1 MKMARKT
8 KLLLMHIAILLV
20 LTALVFVFAEEI
32 QAAKKS
38 VYYALRLDK
47 RQPEATV
54 AAYEDSTPLEPMAN
68 TGSEWYLK
76 HRLIFHAGGQIQGHT
91 YTNSL
96 EAVEKTLA
104 ENAGGGCIIEIDL
117 AHTSDGALVCVHEW
131 SDAFLNQK
139 EAVTLEEFLARKI
152 QGKYTPLTAE
162 QLLEI
167 MAENPQMY
175 LVTDMKEEAAVSS
188 VISELVELC
197 GRNAEV
203 LSRVIVQLY
212 TGLEKADIQKVY
224 PFRDEQF
231 IFTDYKLGEWT
242 WDIPRMCSRERIP
255 VMTTP
260 KGQVPEEDLARLKE
274 LGFAVYEFTVNR
286 VDVAQESLSRGVS
299 GFYTDSLVSEDV
311 TP

>member
-1 MKMARKT
+1 MKIARKK
-8 KLLLMHIAILLV
+8 KLLLMHIAIFLV
-20 LTALVFVFAEEI
+20 LMVLVVALAEEV

-38 VYYALRLDK
+38 IYYALRLDK

-54 AAYEDSTPLEPMAN
+54 AAYEDSTPLEPMTN
-68 TGSEWYLK
+68 TGNEWYSK

-96 EAVEKTLA
+96 EAIEETLA
-104 ENAGGGCIIEIDL
+104 KNSEECLIEIDL

-131 SDAFLNQK
+131 SDVFLNQK

-162 QLLEI
+162 HLMQI
-167 MAENPQMY
+167 MAENSQMY
-175 LVTDMKEEAAVSS
+175 LVTDMKEETAVSS

-197 GRNAEV
+197 GGNPEV
-203 LSRVIVQLY
+203 LSRVIIQLY

-231 IFTDYKLGEWT
+231 IFTDYKLGGWT
-242 WDIPRMCSRERIP
+242 WDIPRLCSRERIP
-255 VMTTP
+255 VITTP
-260 KGQVPEEDLARLKE
+260 NGQVPEEDLAALKK
-274 LGFAVYEFTVNR
+274 LGFVVFEYTVNR
-286 VDVAQESLSRGVS
+286 VDMAQESLNRGIS
-299 GFYTDSLVSEDV
+299 GFYTDSLVLEDV
-311 TP
+311 MP

>member
-104 ENAGGGCIIEIDL
+104 ENAGGG
-117 AHTSDGALVCVHEW
+117 GALLRSIWPTPATARWCA
-131 SDAFLNQK
+131 STSGQ
-139 EAVTLEEFLARKI
+139 TL
-152 QGKYTPLTAE
+152 
-162 QLLEI
+162 
-167 MAENPQMY
+167 
-175 LVTDMKEEAAVSS
+175 S
-188 VISELVELC
+188 
-197 GRNAEV
+197 
-203 LSRVIVQLY
+203 
-212 TGLEKADIQKVY
+212 
-224 PFRDEQF
+224 
-231 IFTDYKLGEWT
+231 
-242 WDIPRMCSRERIP
+242 
-255 VMTTP
+255 
-260 KGQVPEEDLARLKE
+260 
-274 LGFAVYEFTVNR
+274 
-286 VDVAQESLSRGVS
+286 
-299 GFYTDSLVSEDV
+299 
-311 TP
+311 